1 MKKISLLALTAIA
14 LMACGEEKAAPAK
27 KAEKAET
34 AAPVAAPAPEAKE
47 AAPAAPAV
55 SDAEFAALKAEG
67 EKLYAGKCVACHQ
80 ANGQGMQ
87 GAFPPLAKSD
97 YLAENTVQ
105 RFAMQVHNG
114 SKDGKGGL
122 TVNGVTYSM
131 PMPAQTQD
139 TKEITALANYVLNSW
154 GNSHGPVA
162 ESEVIAAVK

>member
-34 AAPVAAPAPEAKE
+34 AAPVAAPAPAPVKE
-47 AAPAAPAV
+47 AAPAV